1 MIFLLCQLSNA
12 VAENSNEWKLQ
23 WALGALS
30 ISGDTLSPD
39 GMQIKHVVSWSI
51 LAKIV

>member
-1 MIFLLCQLSNA
+1 MLLQRIAMN
-12 VAENSNEWKLQ
+12 ENSSEHW
-23 WALGALS
+23 GPHY